1 MSRVR
6 VALSIGGVALLA
18 WLVWRFGPS
27 VIVESLTRITWWQLG
42 LVALAHGAALTLD
55 TLGWRYA
62 FPRNRVPF
70 RTLLSARTAG
80 EAVNL
85 VSALASVGGEAV
97 KAWLIRDDVS
107 YQESVPSVIVAKTAS
122 VVAQALFL
130 LAGIAVAWT
139 LLDWRSRVM
148 TGMLWLLA
156 IEVVA
161 VGGFLATQVS
171 GLIAR
176 AGRLVRAVG
185 LIGADDSVSQLD
197 ADLRSYY
204 RTHWR
209 RFLVSVGWHVA
220 GCVMAVVETWLILWA
235 IGASTSAAVAVV
247 VDSLG
252 SGIRFATFLV
262 PASLGA
268 LESGNAA
275 AFAAL
280 GLGASV
286 GLVFSLVRRARQV
299 IWIGIGL
306 VLLAVMRGRSR
317 TRRERS
323 EAPAA

>member
-1 MSRVR
+1 MTRLRAV
-6 VALSIGGVALLA
+6 LSIAGVALLA
-18 WLVWRFGPS
+18 WLVWGVGPGP
-27 VIVESLTRITWWQLG
+27 IVDAVARITWWQLA
-42 LVALAHGAALTLD
+42 LVVLAHGVALTLD
-55 TLGWRYA
+55 ALGWRYA

-70 RTLLSARTAG
+70 RTLLAARTAG

-85 VSALASVGGEAV
+85 ASALASVGGEAV
-97 KAWLIRDDVS
+97 KAWLIRGDVS
-107 YQESVPSVIVAKTAS
+107 YRESIPSVIVAKTAS

-130 LAGIAVAWT
+130 LAGLAVAWM

-148 TGMLWLLA
+148 TGMLWLLL
-156 IEVVA
+156 IEILA

-171 GLIAR
+171 GAIAR

-185 LIGADDSVSQLD
+185 LVGAEDSVAQLD
-197 ADLRSYY
+197 ADLRAYY

-209 RFLVSVGWHVA
+209 RFLVSVGWHAA
-220 GCVMAVVETWLILWA
+220 GCAGAVAETWLIVWA
-235 IGASTSAAVAVV
+235 IGAGTSAAVAVV

-280 GLGASV
+280 GLGA
-286 GLVFSLVRRARQV
+286 GAGIAFSLVRRARQV
-299 IWIGIGL
+299 IWIGLGL
-306 VLLAVMRGRSR
+306 FLLLAMRSRGR
-317 TRRERS
+317 RRARR
-323 EAPAA
+323 AATAS

>member
-6 VALSIGGVALLA
+6 IALTIGGAALLA

-27 VIVESLTRITWWQLG
+27 AIADALTRITWWQLA
-42 LVALAHGAALTLD
+42 LIALAHGAALTLD

-70 RTLLSARTAG
+70 GTLLSARTAG

-148 TGMLWLLA
+148 TGMLWLLV
-156 IEVVA
+156 IEVLA

-185 LIGADDSVSQLD
+185 LVGADDSVAQLD

-204 RTHWR
+204 RTRWR
-209 RFLVSVGWHVA
+209 RFVLSVGWHLA
-220 GCVMAVVETWLILWA
+220 GCAMAVVETWLILWA
-235 IGASTSAAVAVV
+235 IGVSTSGAIAVV

-280 GLGASV
+280 GLGASA
-286 GLVFSLVRRARQV
+286 GLVFSLVRRARQA

-306 VLLAVMRGRSR
+306 VLLLVMRARARRAR
-317 TRRERS
+317 T
-323 EAPAA
+323 EAPA